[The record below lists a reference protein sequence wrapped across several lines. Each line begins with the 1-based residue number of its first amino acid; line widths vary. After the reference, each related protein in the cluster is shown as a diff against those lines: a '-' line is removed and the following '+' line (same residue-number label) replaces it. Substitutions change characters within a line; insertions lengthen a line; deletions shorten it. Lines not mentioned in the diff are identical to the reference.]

1 MTKSKPKIGFALGG
15 GAARGWAHIG
25 IIKALEKQGIKP
37 DIIAGTSIGA
47 LIGATYVTGFM
58 DEFEEWIT
66 KLNKRTLLSMLDIRF
81 SGGII
86 HGKKLIDYLSQG
98 MKNVS
103 IENLDIP
110 YGAVATDLE
119 SGNEVWLR
127 EGHIIE
133 AVRASIALPGLFSPV
148 NINDIWLSDGGLV
161 NPVPVSLCR
170 ALGADFVIAVDL
182 NARLLD
188 SKLINTDGNEEKSAT
203 AKNDILQ
210 SLKEKVSS
218 NNAPK
223 EEIPATMEVIHR
235 SINIMTN
242 RITRSRLAGDPP
254 DLLFSPDLNDI
265 GLFDF
270 HKAKTGIQ
278 IGRREVV
285 GYEKEINTFK
295 QRVKAQC

>member
-1 MTKSKPKIGFALGG
+1 MTKFRPKIGFALGG

-25 IIKALEKQGIKP
+25 IIRALEKQGIKP

-66 KLNKRTLLSMLDIRF
+66 QLNKRTLLSMLDIRF

-98 MKNVS
+98 MKDVN

-110 YGAVATDLE
+110 FGAVATCLE

-148 NINDIWLSDGGLV
+148 KINDSWLSDGGMV

-170 ALGADFVIAVDL
+170 ALGADFVVAIDL

-188 SKLINTDGNEEKSAT
+188 TKLINSAGNTEKPSG
-203 AKNDILQ
+203 AKKDILQ
-210 SLKEKVSS
+210 SLKDKVSGNS
-218 NNAPK
+218 SSK
-223 EEIPATMEVIHR
+223 EEVPATMEVIHR

-278 IGRREVV
+278 IGRRDVV
-285 GYEKEINTFK
+285 GSEKEIQLFK
-295 QRVKAQC
+295 QRIKGYS